1 MVENISDA
9 VTTLAGYIALIE
21 FIIKMI
27 KALRR
32 RLKPKNSKKRRK
44 RKGKH

>member
-32 RLKPKNSKKRRK
+32 RVKIRPLSILPQRSY
-44 RKGKH
+44 G

>member
-1 MVENISDA
+1 MVEGISDA

-21 FIIKMI
+21 FVIKMI

-32 RLKPKNSKKRRK
+32 RLKAKPPKKRRK
-44 RKGKH
+44 RKGKR